1 MARGNYKLK
10 PRGRFSRSFYR
21 RYGRRAAMVS
31 LLPLLR
37 RPPRP
42 RRLRNRFL
50 YRRPTVL
57 PRNHCNPFSRGE
69 KFK

>member
-10 PRGRFSRSFYR
+10 PRDGFSRSFYR
-21 RYGRRAAMVS
+21 RYGRQAAMVS

-37 RPPRP
+37 PRP

-50 YRRPTVL
+50 YRRPIVL
-57 PRNHCNPFSRGE
+57 LRNHCNPFDGI
-69 KFK
+69 KK